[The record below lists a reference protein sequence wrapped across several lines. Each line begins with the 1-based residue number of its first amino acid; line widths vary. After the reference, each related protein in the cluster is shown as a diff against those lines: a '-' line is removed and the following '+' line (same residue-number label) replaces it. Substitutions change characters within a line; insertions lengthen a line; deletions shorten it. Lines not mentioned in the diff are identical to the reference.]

1 MNKNALIPRRKV
13 LGLGV
18 ALAGLCAGC
27 AGRPDAGSAESAA
40 RSGAAS
46 ASASTGAEE
55 KAPRTEPTR
64 LRRISYA
71 VFCLKKKTTRP
82 KAGDT

>member
-1 MNKNALIPRRKV
+1 MNKKALIPRRKV

-27 AGRPDAGSAESAA
+27 AVLPDAGSAESAA
-40 RSGAAS
+40 PERAAS

-55 KAPRTEPTR
+55 NVSGLLP
-64 LRRISYA
+64 LSFDGNY
-71 VFCLKKKTTRP
+71 LK
-82 KAGDT
+82 

>member
-27 AGRPDAGSAESAA
+27 AVLPDAGSARALPAPGGLCSAPPVL
-40 RSGAAS
+40 RKRHRGPSS
-46 ASASTGAEE
+46 TASTCG
-55 KAPRTEPTR
+55 
-64 LRRISYA
+64 
-71 VFCLKKKTTRP
+71 TTRSSTP
-82 KAGDT
+82 FTTTAAW